1 MNPIAYT
8 PGIDRAHPAV
18 IPWAFERA
26 LARAEVAMERWRPSA
41 TVTRQEQFILKRLEK
56 RRRLFGFLRRH
67 RMEIFDDAFQA
78 ELESMYRD
86 TGAGKEPVPPALLAM
101 ALVLQG
107 YLGVSDFDAVDASAF
122 DARWQMVL
130 GRLGET
136 EPAFSQGALQ
146 AFRER
151 LIATDMDR
159 RLLERTIELAR
170 ATSEFD
176 WKKLPKTLRVAID
189 SSPLE
194 GAGRVEDTINLLG
207 HAGRKVVECAAELLG
222 WSVERVCRDA
232 RAPLLAGSSVKK
244 ALDLDWSDQAQKASA
259 VKVLAVQLEN
269 LKDWLGAEL
278 AAEMKKPPLKDEIET
293 LAQLMDQDLEPD
305 PGGGGVKIREG
316 VAPDRRVSVEDREMR
331 HGRKSKSKRFNGYK
345 RHIATDLDSDLILA
359 GAITPAN
366 RPEDEAAPE
375 LRRDIAQMGQE
386 IAELNIDRGYIAS
399 PLVDEVLG
407 AGGQVVCK
415 PWVARNGTSFAKRDF
430 KLNLRDLTITCP
442 AGETERIEFGS
453 VVEFDPEACDHCHL
467 RANCTAASAGTGRT
481 VTIAENERL
490 QHRLR
495 KLQKTR
501 AGRAKLRERVAV
513 EHRLAHIGRRQGRR
527 ARYRGVRKNLFDLR
541 RACAIQNF
549 ETIQRKAA

>member
-1 MNPIAYT
+1 
-8 PGIDRAHPAV
+8 
-18 IPWAFERA
+18 
-26 LARAEVAMERWRPSA
+26 MERWRPSA
-41 TVTRQEQFILKRLEK
+41 TVTKQEQFILKRLEK
-56 RRRLFGFLRRH
+56 RRKLFAFLRRH
-67 RMEIFDDAFQA
+67 RHEIFDDAFQA

-86 TGAGKEPVPPALLAM
+86 SGAGKEPVPPALLAM

-107 YLGVSDFDAVDASAF
+107 YLGMSDFDAVESSVF

-130 GRLGET
+130 GRLGQT

-151 LIATDMDR
+151 LIANDMDR

-170 ATSEFD
+170 ATREFD

-207 HAGRKVVECAAELLG
+207 HAGRKVAECAASLLG
-222 WSVERVCRDA
+222 WPVERVCREA
-232 RAPLLAGSSVKK
+232 RAPLLAESSVKK
-244 ALDLDWSDQAQKASA
+244 ALDLDWSDPAQKASA
-259 VKVLAVQLEN
+259 VKSLAVELDN
-269 LKDWLGAEL
+269 LKDWISLRLKEEL
-278 AAEMKKPPLKDEIET
+278 TKPPLKDELET
-293 LAQLMDQDLEPD
+293 LAQLMSQDLEPD

-316 VAPDRRVSVEDREMR
+316 VAPDRRVSVEDGEMR

-375 LRRDIAQMGQE
+375 LKRDIEQLGRGV
-386 IAELNIDRGYIAS
+386 AELNIDRGYIAS
-399 PLVDEVLG
+399 PLVDEILG
-407 AGGQVVCK
+407 AGGQVICK
-415 PWVARNGTSFAKRDF
+415 PWVARNGRSFAKGDF
-430 KLNLRDLTITCP
+430 KLNMRDLTITCP

-453 VVEFDPEACDHCHL
+453 VVEFDPEACDYCTL
-467 RANCTAASAGTGRT
+467 RAKCTAASAGSGRT
-481 VTIAENERL
+481 VAIAENERL
-490 QHRLR
+490 QHKLR
-495 KLQKTR
+495 KLQKTPT
-501 AGRAKLRERVAV
+501 GRAKLRERVAV

>member
-1 MNPIAYT
+1 M
-8 PGIDRAHPAV
+8 D
-18 IPWAFERA
+18 
-26 LARAEVAMERWRPSA
+26 RWRPSVA
-41 TVTRQEQFILKRLEK
+41 VTRMEQFILKRLEK
-56 RRRLFGFLRRH
+56 RRKLFAFLRLHRH
-67 RMEIFDDAFQA
+67 EIFDDAFQA

-86 TGAGKEPVPPALLAM
+86 TGAGKDPVPPALLAT

-107 YLGVSDFDAVDASAF
+107 YLGLSDYDAVEASVF

-151 LIATDMDR
+151 LIANDMDR

-194 GAGRVEDTINLLG
+194 GAGRVEDTINLLA

-222 WSVERVCRDA
+222 RSVERVCRDA
-232 RAPLLAGSSVKK
+232 RAPLLAESSVKK
-244 ALDLDWSDQAQKASA
+244 ALDLDWSDPAEKASA
-259 VKVLAVQLEN
+259 VKLLAVQLEN
-269 LKDWLGAEL
+269 LKDWIGSEL
-278 AAEMKKPPLKDEIET
+278 AAETKKPPLKDDLAT
-293 LAQLMDQDLEPD
+293 LAQLMNQDLEPD
-305 PGGGGVKIREG
+305 PGGGGVKIRDG

-366 RPEDEAAPE
+366 RPEDEAAPV
-375 LRRDIAQMGQE
+375 LQRDIEQMGHS

-415 PWVARNGTSFAKRDF
+415 PWVARNGKSFAKGDF
-430 KLNLRDLTITCP
+430 KLNLRALTITCP

-453 VVEFDPEACDHCHL
+453 VVEFDPEACDHCQL
-467 RANCTAASAGTGRT
+467 RAKCTAASAGSGRT
-481 VTIAENERL
+481 VAIAENERL
-490 QHRLR
+490 QHKLR
-495 KLQKTR
+495 KLQKTPT
-501 AGRAKLRERVAV
+501 GRAKLRERVAV
-513 EHRLAHIGRRQGRR
+513 EHRLAHISRRQGRR

-541 RACAIQNF
+541 RACTIQNF